1 MHDEFDFWSAAP
13 LATLIAA
20 ERAWLE
26 ARRVQWPQA
35 TEVWVHPARVAAQS
49 GCLSLSLAAGGRL
62 GGPLVARTDLLPFAD
77 DSVQRIVLQ
86 HVLDMRPAPASLLR
100 EAVRVLAP
108 GGILVLFG
116 FDALSPTM
124 WRCRM
129 TRRAVRRS
137 VGVQLPGRLAMLGT
151 QLGLSDIHR
160 FGFSAATGEG
170 PAAVRE
176 GGWPQPAFA
185 LQARKNSRNII
196 ALRRNPQS
204 AAYAVGGM
212 MPTASRH
219 AEASR

>member
-1 MHDEFDFWSAAP
+1 MHDDSDFWSAAP
-13 LATLIAA
+13 LATLIAT
-20 ERAWLE
+20 ERAWME

-35 TEVWVHPARVAAQS
+35 TEVWVHPARVAPQS
-49 GCLSLSLAAGGRL
+49 GCLSLSLAASGRL
-62 GGPLVARTDLLPFAD
+62 DGPMVARADLLPFAD
-77 DSVQRIVLQ
+77 DSVQRVVLQ
-86 HVLDMRPAPASLLR
+86 HALDMRPAPASLLR

-124 WRCRM
+124 WHCRM
-129 TRRAVRRS
+129 TRRELRRS

-160 FGFSAATGEG
+160 FGFSAGSGDGIAT
-170 PAAVRE
+170 VRE

-185 LQARKNSRNII
+185 LQARKGSRNII
-196 ALRRNPQS
+196 ALRRVAQGTTQ
-204 AAYAVGGM
+204 AVGGM
-212 MPTASRH
+212 LPSASRH